1 MRLFLHHFVVLIIG
15 SLRNAHSWLRN
26 CWNNT
31 EDGQKYKP
39 VVLVISCTLLT
50 LQGCQSV
57 GLNPKDEQLQQ
68 DPNQL
73 EQLAKF
79 GSDFALQLDAKPKI
93 TCKKYIK
100 LHKNGDWRA
109 SWVLALTVVQPENI
123 QCVNTNDAILVL
135 TTLELQNKINS
146 DLIWLNQ
153 SYLALLFKLQENKK
167 TINLLNQ
174 NISDSAEHSS
184 SLEEEKEELSE
195 KIEALKNIETNIIK

>member
-1 MRLFLHHFVVLIIG
+1 MRLFLLHFFVLIIG
-15 SLRNAHSWLRN
+15 SLS
-26 CWNNT
+26 
-31 EDGQKYKP
+31 
-39 VVLVISCTLLT
+39 I
-50 LQGCQSV
+50 QGCQSV
-57 GLNPKDEQLQQ
+57 SLNSKDKQSQQ
-68 DPNQL
+68 ERSQL
-73 EQLAKF
+73 EQLANF
-79 GSDFALQLDAKPKI
+79 GSAFALQLDAKPKI

-109 SWVLALTVVQPENI
+109 SWVLALTVIQPENI

-135 TTLELQNKINS
+135 TTLELQNKINA

>member
-15 SLRNAHSWLRN
+15 AL
-26 CWNNT
+26 
-31 EDGQKYKP
+31 Y
-39 VVLVISCTLLT
+39 

-57 GLNPKDEQLQQ
+57 DFNPKDEHPQQ
-68 DPNQL
+68 NPSQF

-93 TCKKYIK
+93 TCKKYIQ

-109 SWVLALTVVQPENI
+109 SWVLALTTVQPENI
-123 QCVNTNDAILVL
+123 QCVNINDAILVL
-135 TTLELQNKINS
+135 TTLELQNKINP

-167 TINLLNQ
+167 TISLLNQ
-174 NISDSAEHSS
+174 SISNSSEHSS
-184 SLEEEKEELSE
+184 SLEEEKKELSK
-195 KIEALKNIETNIIK
+195 KIEALKNIETNINQ

>member
-1 MRLFLHHFVVLIIG
+1 MRLFLLHFLVLIIG
-15 SLRNAHSWLRN
+15 SL
-26 CWNNT
+26 
-31 EDGQKYKP
+31 G
-39 VVLVISCTLLT
+39 LL
-50 LQGCQSV
+50 GCQSV
-57 GLNPKDEQLQQ
+57 DLNSKDKQSQQ
-68 DPNQL
+68 ERSQF

-79 GSDFALQLDAKPKI
+79 GSDFVLQLDAKPKI

-123 QCVNTNDAILVL
+123 QCVNINDAILVL
-135 TTLELQNKINS
+135 TTLELQNKIHS

-167 TINLLNQ
+167 SISLLNQ